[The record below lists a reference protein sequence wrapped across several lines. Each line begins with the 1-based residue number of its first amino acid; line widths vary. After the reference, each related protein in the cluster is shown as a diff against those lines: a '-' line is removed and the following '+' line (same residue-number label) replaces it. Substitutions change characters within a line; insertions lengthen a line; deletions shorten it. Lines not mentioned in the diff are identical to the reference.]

1 MKRIAIQVR
10 GNVQGVF
17 YRASTV
23 AKAQQLGVTGFV
35 RNEPDGSVY
44 VEAEGD
50 EEKLNELIAWCKIG
64 PPRARVDEVVVNSLD
79 SPGNF
84 TSFKIER

>member
-1 MKRIAIQVR
+1 MKRIAIQVS
-10 GNVQGVF
+10 GKVQGVF

-23 AKAQQLGVTGFV
+23 TKAHQLDVKGFV

-50 EEKLNELIAWCKIG
+50 AEKLGELVAWCKIG
-64 PPRARVDEVVVNSLD
+64 PPRALVNEVIVESYNELR
-79 SPGNF
+79 NF
-84 TSFKIER
+84 RSFEVIR